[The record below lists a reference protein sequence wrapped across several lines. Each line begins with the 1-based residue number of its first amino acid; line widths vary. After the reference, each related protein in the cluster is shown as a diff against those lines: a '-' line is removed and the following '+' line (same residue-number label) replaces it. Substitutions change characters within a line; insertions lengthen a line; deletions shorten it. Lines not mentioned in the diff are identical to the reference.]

1 MAKPLMPKAT
11 AVWLTDNTTLTFQ
24 QIADFVELHELE
36 VQAIADGE
44 VAPGMQGLDP
54 IVAGQLTAEE
64 IARCAA
70 DPSARL
76 KMAKSDIPR
85 PKARPRGARYTPV
98 SKRADKP
105 DAIEWLVKNYE
116 ELSDAQVGR
125 LLGTTK
131 PTIQAVRDRTHW
143 NAQQLKARSPV
154 ELGLCSLGELDA
166 AVTKARRA
174 IERVAERRRKEEA
187 RAGGGEAAPEVEAE
201 APTAEA
207 EAPVAEAE
215 AETPTAEAE
224 APVAEAEAETPAAEA
239 EGQAFG
245 SGEPPEHQAPEA
257 PAESSEQPESEPA
270 I

>member
-1 MAKPLMPKAT
+1 MVKPLMPKAT

-24 QIADFVELHELE
+24 QIAEFVELHELE

-54 IVAGQLTAEE
+54 IVSGQLTVEE

-70 DPSARL
+70 DPSASL

-105 DAIEWLVKNYE
+105 DAIEWLLKNYE
-116 ELSDAQVGR
+116 ELSNAQIGR

-174 IERVAERRRKEEA
+174 LERVAERRRKEEVHA
-187 RAGGGEAAPEVEAE
+187 DAPEAAPVAETE
-201 APTAEA
+201 APVAEAEA

-215 AETPTAEAE
+215 APATET
-224 APVAEAEAETPAAEA
+224 EA
-239 EGQAFG
+239 EGPVFG
-245 SGEPPEHQAPEA
+245 SSEPPEQQTPEG
-257 PAESSEQPESEPA
+257 PAESSEQPENEPA

>member
-215 AETPTAEAE
+215 AETP
-224 APVAEAEAETPAAEA
+224 AAEA

>member
-1 MAKPLMPKAT
+1 MVKPLMPKAT

-54 IVAGQLTAEE
+54 IVDGQLTAEE
-64 IARCAA
+64 IKRCEA
-70 DPSARL
+70 DPGANL

-105 DAIEWLVKNYE
+105 DAIEFLLKTYE
-116 ELSDAQVGR
+116 ELSDAQIGR

-154 ELGLCSLGELDA
+154 ELGLCSLSELDV

-174 IERVAERRRKEEA
+174 AERAAERQRKEA
-187 RAGGGEAAPEVEAE
+187 AKAGGGEAAPEVEAE
-201 APTAEA
+201 APAPETEAEA
-207 EAPVAEAE
+207 EAPAAEAE
-215 AETPTAEAE
+215 AEAPAAEPEAE
-224 APVAEAEAETPAAEA
+224 APASEAPPPMVEAEAPAPDEA
-239 EGQAFG
+239 
-245 SGEPPEHQAPEA
+245 A
-257 PAESSEQPESEPA
+257 PAEQSEQPEKEPA

>member
-76 KMAKSDIPR
+76 KVAKSDIPR

-187 RAGGGEAAPEVEAE
+187 RAGDGEAAPEVEAE
-201 APTAEA
+201 A
-207 EAPVAEAE
+207 
-215 AETPTAEAE
+215 PTAEAE

>member
-76 KMAKSDIPR
+76 KIAKSDIPR

-116 ELSDAQVGR
+116 ELSDAQVSR

-131 PTIQAVRDRTHW
+131 PTIQTVRDRTHW

-187 RAGGGEAAPEVEAE
+187 RTRSGESAPEVEAE
-201 APTAEA
+201 AP
-207 EAPVAEAE
+207 VSEAE
-215 AETPTAEAE
+215 AETA
-224 APVAEAEAETPAAEA
+224 AAEA

-245 SGEPPEHQAPEA
+245 SDESPEHQAPEA
-257 PAESSEQPESEPA
+257 PAESNEQPESEPA